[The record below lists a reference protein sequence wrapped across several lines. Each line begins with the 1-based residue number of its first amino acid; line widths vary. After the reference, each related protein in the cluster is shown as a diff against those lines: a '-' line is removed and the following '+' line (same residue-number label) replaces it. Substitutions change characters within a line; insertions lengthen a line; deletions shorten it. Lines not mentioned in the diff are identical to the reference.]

1 MLVKVIDMIFT
12 VRVTVGRESTVI
24 NTLANRAQNMC
35 LPVKS
40 IFYPS
45 ELKGYIFMET
55 DDEGILEKLT
65 SGVPHVRGLV
75 AKPVPFEQMK
85 RFLESKKVEIKINRG
100 DIVEIVSGPFKGEKG
115 KITRVDETKD
125 EVTVEFLEAAVP
137 IPITIAIDS
146 VKLTQKGEEQK

>member
-1 MLVKVIDMIFT
+1 MMIMIYT
-12 VRVTVGRESTVI
+12 IRVTVGREATVI
-24 NTLANRAQNMC
+24 NTLANRAQNMG

-40 IFYPS
+40 VFYPS
-45 ELKGYIFMET
+45 ELKGYIFVET
-55 DDEGILEKLT
+55 EEGATEKLT
-65 SGVPHVRGLV
+65 SGVPHVRGLIE
-75 AKPVPFEQMK
+75 KPVPLEQLK
-85 RFLESKKVEIKINRG
+85 HFLESKRVEIKINRG

-137 IPITIAIDS
+137 IPITVAIDS

>member
-1 MLVKVIDMIFT
+1 MIFT

-24 NTLANRAQNMC
+24 NTLANRAQNMA

-40 IFYPS
+40 VFYPS
-45 ELKGYIFMET
+45 ELKGYIFVET
-55 DDEGILEKLT
+55 EEGVLEKLV
-65 SGVPHVRGLV
+65 SGVPHVRGMID
-75 AKPVPFEQMK
+75 KPVPFEQI
-85 RFLESKKVEIKINRG
+85 RHFLESKRIEIKINRG

-137 IPITIAIDS
+137 IPITVAIDS

>member
-1 MLVKVIDMIFT
+1 MIFT

-24 NTLANRAQNMC
+24 NTLANRAQNMA

-40 IFYPS
+40 VFYPS
-45 ELKGYIFMET
+45 ELKGYIFVET
-55 DDEGILEKLT
+55 EEGILEKLV
-65 SGVPHVRGLV
+65 SGVPHVRGMID
-75 AKPVPFEQMK
+75 KPVPFEQIK
-85 RFLESKKVEIKINRG
+85 HFLESKRIEIKINRG

-137 IPITIAIDS
+137 IPITVAIDS

>member
-1 MLVKVIDMIFT
+1 MMIMIYT
-12 VRVTVGRESTVI
+12 IRVTVGRESTVI
-24 NTLANRAQNMC
+24 NTLANRAQNMG
-35 LPVKS
+35 LPIKA
-40 IFYPS
+40 IFYPA
-45 ELKGYIFMET
+45 ELKGYIFMES
-55 DDEGILEKLT
+55 DDNGVMEKLT

-85 RFLESKKVEIKINRG
+85 RFLEAKRIEIKINRG

-137 IPITIAIDS
+137 IPITVAIDS

>member
-1 MLVKVIDMIFT
+1 MIDMIFT

-24 NTLANRAQNMC
+24 NTLANRAQNMG
-35 LPVKS
+35 LPVKT

-45 ELKGYIFMET
+45 ELKGYIFLESDDSGVME
-55 DDEGILEKLT
+55 KFT
-65 SGVPHVRGLV
+65 SGVPHVRGLIE
-75 AKPVPFEQMK
+75 KPVPLEQLK
-85 RFLESKKVEIKINRG
+85 RFLESKRVEIKINRG

-137 IPITIAIDS
+137 IPITVAIDS

>member
-1 MLVKVIDMIFT
+1 MIYT
-12 VRVTVGRESTVI
+12 IRITVGRESTVI
-24 NTLANRAQNMC
+24 NTLANRAQNLG

-40 IFYPS
+40 IFYPF
-45 ELKGYIFMET
+45 ELKGYIFLES
-55 DDEGILEKLT
+55 DDNSVLERLT

-85 RFLESKKVEIKINRG
+85 RFLEAKRIEIKINRG

-137 IPITIAIDS
+137 IPITVAIDS